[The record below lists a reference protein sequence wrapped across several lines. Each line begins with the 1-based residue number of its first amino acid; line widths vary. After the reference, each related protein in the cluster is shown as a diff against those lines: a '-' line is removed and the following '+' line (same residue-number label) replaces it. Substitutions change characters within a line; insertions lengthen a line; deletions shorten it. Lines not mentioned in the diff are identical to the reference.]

1 MHLQQKWIG
10 AAAAAL
16 LATALAFP
24 AAADQTVKIGIITTY
39 SGPLAPPGV
48 SMDKGLTLYAKLHA
62 KDLPKG
68 VTVEIIRRDDTGIAP
83 DVAKRLAQEL
93 ITRDH
98 VNILAGI
105 VYSPN
110 ALAIAPILTEAKMP
124 FVDMNAAAAV
134 LTTRSPYI
142 VRDSF
147 TLQQVSMP
155 MGEWAAKHG
164 LKDAYTAVSDYAPGW
179 DAEEGFRLGITKEGG
194 KVVGS
199 VRFPVQS
206 ADFTPYLQRIKDLKP
221 KSLFIFVPGGPESTQ
236 MIKTYN
242 ALQMKQ
248 AGITLV
254 TTQDLLIS
262 SELPKMG
269 DIPLGVVSSGTY
281 NEASNRPA
289 NKAFVAAWRKEY
301 GANDIPDFPAVQGW
315 DGMAMIFDVIK
326 KTDGKFA
333 GDQAMQIL
341 KHYKTSDSPRG
352 PFMIDPMTGDIVENV
367 YIRRVKKVDGK
378 LENVPFET
386 FPMVKDPWKEMHA
399 AAK

>member
-1 MHLQQKWIG
+1 MNQRRMWVHT
-10 AAAAAL
+10 AAAV
-16 LATALAFP
+16 ALAAGLAMP
-24 AAADQTVKIGIITTY
+24 AWAAETVKIGIITTY

-98 VNILAGI
+98 VNIIGGV

-110 ALAIAPILTEAKMP
+110 ALAMAPIMTEAKMP

-134 LTTRSPYI
+134 LTTKSPYI

-164 LKDAYTAVSDYAPGW
+164 FKDAYTAVSDYAPGW
-179 DAEEGFRLGITKEGG
+179 DAEEGFKLGIERAGG
-194 KVVGS
+194 KIVGA
-199 VRFPVQS
+199 VRFPVQA

-242 ALQMKQ
+242 SLELKK

-254 TTQDLLIS
+254 TTQDLLID

-281 NEASNRPA
+281 SAAATRPA
-289 NKAFVAAWRKEY
+289 NKAFLAAWHKEY
-301 GANDIPDFPAVQGW
+301 GENDIPDFPAIQGW
-315 DGMAMIFDVIK
+315 DGMAMIYDVIK
-326 KTDGKFA
+326 KTGGKFT
-333 GDQAMQIL
+333 GDQAIKIL
-341 KHYKTSDSPRG
+341 RNYKTADSPRG
-352 PFMIDPMTGDIVENV
+352 PFMIDPLTGDIVQNI
-367 YIRRVKKVDGK
+367 YIRRVEKIDGK
-378 LENVPFET
+378 LANVEFET